1 MLNKYHASR
10 TFAMDETAC
19 WLDMPSETTVDTT
32 GASCVPLKTTGHD
45 TDHFTVILS
54 ACADGTK
61 LKPYIVFKGK
71 GTRLIKDLP
80 KMQGVVVRFS
90 HNGWMNDQ
98 LTIDYLHSIV
108 ASLPF
113 NKRML
118 VWDAYRCHTS
128 EAVRQEV
135 TKMRLDTA
143 IIPGCCT
150 KYIQVPDVVWNSI
163 FKAHLRN
170 CYDT

>member
-1 MLNKYHASR
+1 
-10 TFAMDETAC
+10 MD
-19 WLDMPSETTVDTT
+19 
-32 GASCVPLKTTGHD
+32 
-45 TDHFTVILS
+45 
-54 ACADGTK
+54 
-61 LKPYIVFKGK
+61 

-80 KMQGVVVRFS
+80 KIQGVVVCFS

-128 EAVRQEV
+128 EAVRQEA
-135 TKMRLDTA
+135 KMRLDIA
-143 IIPGCCT
+143 IIPGGCT